1 MLVIFAACSFH
12 MIALLHL
19 LSLLLF
25 PCLAPLPL
33 HADRPPLLTSFPM
46 FIYISLFVFCAPLF
60 ILGTRA
66 RR

>member
-12 MIALLHL
+12 MITLLHL
-19 LSLLLF
+19 LSLLLSL
-25 PCLAPLPL
+25 CLALLRL
-33 HADRPPLLTSFPM
+33 HDDRPPLLPSFPM
-46 FIYISLFVFCAPLF
+46 LIYIRLFVFCAPLF